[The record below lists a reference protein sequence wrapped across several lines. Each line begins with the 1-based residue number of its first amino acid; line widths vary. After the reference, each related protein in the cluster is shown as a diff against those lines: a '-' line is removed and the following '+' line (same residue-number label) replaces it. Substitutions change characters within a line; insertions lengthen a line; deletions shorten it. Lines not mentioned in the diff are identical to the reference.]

1 MHIAPNRGKTM
12 SKSNRN
18 ITGPLLAVV
27 LAAAMRDVAIAA
39 GDDTS
44 AAVGAGPSRGE
55 AMDVTR
61 LDQLIRRLDEQAEG
75 GQGRWQ
81 LSVDGRTVTVLADA
95 DADRMRVIVPVARS
109 ADLERDLLYR
119 LLQANF
125 DSALDARY
133 SIARGVLWS
142 AFIHPLGSLTDAGF
156 VSGVGQVVNLA
167 ATFGSSFSSGALIF
181 EGGDSQDL
189 QRRELIDRLMEKGQ
203 VI

>member
-1 MHIAPNRGKTM
+1 M
-12 SKSNRN
+12 S
-18 ITGPLLAVV
+18 GPLLAVV
-27 LAAAMRDVAIAA
+27 LAAAIRDVSIAVA
-39 GDDTS
+39 ED
-44 AAVGAGPSRGE
+44 AEPAVSAGPPLST
-55 AMDVTR
+55 AMDEAR
-61 LDQLIRRLDEQAEG
+61 LDTLIRRLDTRAEG
-75 GQGRWQ
+75 GQGHWQ

-95 DADRMRVIVPVARS
+95 DADRMRIIVPVVRS
-109 ADLERDLLYR
+109 AELERDLLYR
-119 LLQANF
+119 VLQANF

-133 SIARGVLWS
+133 SIARGLLWS

-189 QRRELIDRLMEKGQ
+189 QRRELIDQLMEKGQ